1 MSDQVVVGSE
11 NKSDCIVRVSR
22 SGKTGINLTTGN
34 EKLFGAGLRA
44 VIEETLSALGNDR
57 LRIDLEEHGALDCV
71 IRARVEAAVREA
83 FPDVSPWKTE
93 VKRERSARDRLRR
106 TRLYAPGNNPRLLA
120 GIELHGADCVLL
132 DLEDSVPPSE
142 KFTARIL
149 VKHLLAV
156 ADFPEVWVRINPLAT
171 YGRDDLAEVMLARP
185 HGICLPKAESAAD
198 VVELAAE
205 LTRLEESLVTELGT
219 DVGSTFIMPII
230 ETGKGVLHAEEIACA
245 HERVVIIAFGAEDYT
260 RDVGARRTQDA
271 LLFARSM
278 IVAACASAGIQAS
291 DTVYANTD
299 DEQGLISEA
308 EHIRDLGF
316 VGKGA
321 INPRQIEPIH
331 RVFRPTKE
339 EIAQARKIVAV
350 AREAEAK
357 GIGAVALGGK
367 MIDRPVLE
375 RAKRTIALAEQLQG
389 EWR

>member
-1 MSDQVVVGSE
+1 
-11 NKSDCIVRVSR
+11 
-22 SGKTGINLTTGN
+22 
-34 EKLFGAGLRA
+34 
-44 VIEETLSALGNDR
+44 
-57 LRIDLEEHGALDCV
+57 
-71 IRARVEAAVREA
+71 
-83 FPDVSPWKTE
+83 
-93 VKRERSARDRLRR
+93 
-106 TRLYAPGNNPRLLA
+106 
-120 GIELHGADCVLL
+120 
-132 DLEDSVPPSE
+132 
-142 KFTARIL
+142 
-149 VKHLLAV
+149 
-156 ADFPEVWVRINPLAT
+156 
-171 YGRDDLAEVMLARP
+171 VMLARP

-198 VVELAAE
+198 VVELAGE
-205 LTRLEESLVTELGT
+205 LTRLEESLGTELGT

-230 ETGKGVLHAEEIACA
+230 ETGKGVLQAEEIACA
-245 HERVVIIAFGAEDYT
+245 HERVVIIAFGAEDYI

-299 DEQGLISEA
+299 DEEGLISET

-339 EIAQARKIVAV
+339 EIEQARKIIAV

-357 GIGAVALGGK
+357 GIGAVALGEK

-375 RAKRTIALAEQLQG
+375 RANRTIALAEQLQG